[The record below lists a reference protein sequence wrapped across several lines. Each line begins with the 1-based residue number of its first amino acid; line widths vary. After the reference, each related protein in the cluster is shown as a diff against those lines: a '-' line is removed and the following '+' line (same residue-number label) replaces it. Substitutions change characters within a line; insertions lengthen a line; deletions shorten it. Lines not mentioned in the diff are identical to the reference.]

1 LAVAI
6 NNNKA
11 ITSSVKIISLFSSSR
26 KSMLIGALYEQP
38 TRRRLESECDR
49 ALAFCPLITEMS
61 FELFVKYT
69 FAA

>member
-11 ITSSVKIISLFSSSR
+11 ITSSVKIISLFSSR